1 MVILPAAFGGGAARC
16 CFCVRRFADR
26 HDGFRPN
33 VRPGY
38 VTVFRDYFQVR
49 IPLSVGIDA
58 DYGTRRFHG
67 LEPLI
72 GFVHIISVARL
83 SAQSESDDAGVV
95 AGAVVHVPHAFE
107 VFVRKTRIVAR
118 GAACGAVVALFRS
131 VDIGL
136 IDHEEAQ
143 FVAQIVEPVGL
154 RRIGPDGVDP
164 FFLSAS
170 SSLRVAAASAAAL
183 YLSETIVTGLSKRVI
198 FPSFIS
204 VFPNPTLRG
213 CTP

>member
-1 MVILPAAFGGGAARC
+1 MCGRGTL
-16 CFCVRRFADR
+16 RFS
-26 HDGFRPN
+26 G
-33 VRPGY
+33 
-38 VTVFRDYFQVR
+38 DYFQVR

-67 LEPLI
+67 FEPLI

-107 VFVRKTRIVAR
+107 IFVRKTRIVAR
-118 GAACGAVVALFRS
+118 GAACGAIVALFRS

-143 FVAQIVEPVGL
+143 FVAQIVKPVGL

-164 FFLSAS
+164 FFLE
-170 SSLRVAAASAAAL
+170 RQ
-183 YLSETIVTGLSKRVI
+183 
-198 FPSFIS
+198 
-204 VFPNPTLRG
+204 
-213 CTP
+213 